1 MRGMKKHTKHLPLG
15 WYIEGVHLH
24 SADGHSRCVKFD
36 SGLEYER
43 VSLTLRNYGHED
55 FAALWD
61 TNAAQL
67 VEVLKSISLL
77 ASGCASDICQDIKRR
92 ADHAISFAND
102 PAKEES
108 SQAPART
115 PAH

>member
-1 MRGMKKHTKHLPLG
+1 MKKHTKHLPPG

-24 SADGHSRCVKFD
+24 SADGHSRCVNFD

-67 VEVLKSISLL
+67 VEVLKAISAL
-77 ASGCASDICQDIKRR
+77 AANGTGDICQDIKRR
-92 ADHAISFAND
+92 ADSAIQFA
-102 PAKEES
+102 S
-108 SQAPART
+108 
-115 PAH
+115 

>member
-1 MRGMKKHTKHLPLG
+1 MKKHTKHLPPG

-43 VSLTLRNYGHED
+43 VSLSLRNYGHDD

-61 TNAAQL
+61 ISATHL
-67 VEVLKSISLL
+67 VEALRSISIL
-77 ASGCASDICQDIKRR
+77 AGGCASDTCQDIKRR
-92 ADHAISFAND
+92 ADNAIQFA
-102 PAKEES
+102 A
-108 SQAPART
+108 
-115 PAH
+115 